1 MTIFTDFIQAL
12 RVGST
17 TLEGRTLNFIRP
29 NMVLWTKST
38 VCVYNV
44 PYSVDEEEIFL
55 RFESRK
61 LWGREL
67 DVRQVTPDKPLG
79 IAYITYNNERGKNTI
94 DLKER
99 SHITKFSPIFYLKY
113 RPFIQPVIIEHC
125 VNGDR
130 LNNGQ
135 NRFATHYGLHNRLI
149 FLSKNSS

>member
-17 TLEGRTLNFIRP
+17 TLEGRTLNFTRP

-38 VCVYNV
+38 VCVHNV

-67 DVRQVTPDKPLG
+67 DVRQVTPDKPRG
-79 IAYITYNNERGKNTI
+79 IVYITYNNERGKYN
-94 DLKER
+94 
-99 SHITKFSPIFYLKY
+99 
-113 RPFIQPVIIEHC
+113 
-125 VNGDR
+125 
-130 LNNGQ
+130 
-135 NRFATHYGLHNRLI
+135 
-149 FLSKNSS
+149 